1 MEGFAGIV
9 RRLEEHASQVLSMAR
24 PRHLGE
30 TNGTTYRRTRTGM
43 DHDRRELCEGA
54 CARLRSARR
63 KPGNRAHKRGLN
75 TKIHLS
81 VDARG
86 APVRCVVTDGVTAD
100 CAKAGELVEN
110 VGARGLIADR
120 AYDSN
125 KIVKTAESLNM
136 KVVIPPRKNRKV
148 QRNYD
153 KNTYKIRRLVKNA
166 FLYLKRW
173 RGVATRY
180 CKNLSSFFAAVQIR
194 CLAVLGNIL

>member
-1 MEGFAGIV
+1 
-9 RRLEEHASQVLSMAR
+9 MAR

-43 DHDRRELCEGA
+43 DNDRRELREGA

-86 APVRCVVTDGVTAD
+86 VSVRCVVTDGVTAD
-100 CAKAGELVEN
+100 CAKAGELIEN
-110 VGARGLIADR
+110 TGARGLIADR
-120 AYDSN
+120 GYDSD
-125 KIVKTAESLNM
+125 KIVQNAENLGM

-153 KNTYKIRRLVKNA
+153 KNTYKIRRLVENA
-166 FLYLKRW
+166 FLHLKRW
-173 RGVATRY
+173 RGIATRY
-180 CKNLSSFFAAVQIR
+180 CKNLSSFLASVQIR
-194 CLAVLGNIL
+194 CLAVWGNIL